1 MPSRQH
7 DENTL
12 RPKLSA
18 IAARPI
24 GAARD
29 ERDIEVMLSDRGDVV
44 GGVAVDE
51 GEFDGWVLST
61 ECVDLIG

>member
-7 DENTL
+7 DENAL
-12 RPKLSA
+12 RPKLPPLT
-18 IAARPI
+18 ARPI
-24 GAARD
+24 RGTSY

-51 GEFDGWVLST
+51 REFDGRVP
-61 ECVDLIG
+61 